1 MTSRARPAF
10 LRRLARLSACDLL
23 DIAEAQIELLVSHTI
38 VATRRTGQLV
48 SRAALDPFG
57 DSIPASSPTS
67 TAPVNP
73 RPEELALAVMRAAE
87 NGVFRPLCLVR
98 SVALKRLLDRHGFD
112 GSIVKIGVRLRRGR
126 FAAHAW
132 VAYNDQVLGDQ
143 EWHVKSFAEL
153 DEVNVMDHA

>member
-1 MTSRARPAF
+1 M
-10 LRRLARLSACDLL
+10 ARLSARDLL
-23 DIAEAQIELLVSHTI
+23 DIAEAQLELIVSQTI

-48 SRAALDPFG
+48 ARAALDPFG
-57 DSIPASSPTS
+57 DDTAPPNAAPAS
-67 TAPVNP
+67 VDP
-73 RPEELALAVMRAAE
+73 RPEQLALAVMRAAE

-112 GSIVKIGVRLRRGR
+112 GSIVKIGVRMSRGR

-132 VAYNDQVLGDQ
+132 VAYDDQILGDQ

-153 DEVNVMDHA
+153 DQVNVMDHA

>member
-10 LRRLARLSACDLL
+10 LQRLARLSAREWL
-23 DIAEAQIELLVSHTI
+23 DIAEAQFELLVSQTI

-57 DSIPASSPTS
+57 DSLTPSSANG
-67 TAPVNP
+67 APVNP
-73 RPEELALAVMRAAE
+73 RPEQLALAVMRAAE

-98 SVALKRLLDRHGFD
+98 SVALKRLLDRHGFS
-112 GSIVKIGVRLRRGR
+112 GSLVKIGVRMTRGR

-132 VAYNDQVLGDQ
+132 VAYNEQVLGDQ

>member
-10 LRRLARLSACDLL
+10 LQRLARLSAREWL
-23 DIAEAQIELLVSHTI
+23 DIAEAQFELLVSQTI

-57 DSIPASSPTS
+57 DSLTPPAANS
-67 TAPVNP
+67 APVNP
-73 RPEELALAVMRAAE
+73 RPEQLALAVMRAAE

-98 SVALKRLLDRHGFD
+98 SVALKRLLDRHGFS
-112 GSIVKIGVRLRRGR
+112 GSLVKIGVRMTRGR

-132 VAYNDQVLGDQ
+132 VAYNEQVLGDQ

>member
-10 LRRLARLSACDLL
+10 LRRLARLSARELL
-23 DIAEAQIELLVSHTI
+23 DIAEAQIELLVSQTI

-57 DSIPASSPTS
+57 DSIPS
-67 TAPVNP
+67 TAPASAEPVDP
-73 RPEELALAVMRAAE
+73 RPEQLALAVMRAAE
-87 NGVFRPLCLVR
+87 HGVFRPLCLVR
-98 SVALKRLLDRHGFD
+98 SVALKRLLDRHGFS
-112 GSIVKIGVRLRRGR
+112 GSMVRIGVRMSRGR

-132 VAYNDQVLGDQ
+132 VAYNDQILGDQ

>member
-1 MTSRARPAF
+1 
-10 LRRLARLSACDLL
+10 LARLSAREWL
-23 DIAEAQIELLVSHTI
+23 DVAEAQFELLVSKTI

-48 SRAALDPFG
+48 SRAPLDPFG
-57 DSIPASSPTS
+57 DTITPATS
-67 TAPVNP
+67 TANVDP
-73 RPEELALAVMRAAE
+73 RPEQLALAIGRAAE

-98 SVALKRLLDRHGFD
+98 AVALKRLLDRHGFD
-112 GSIVKIGVRLRRGR
+112 GSMVKIGVRMSRGR

-132 VAYNDQVLGDQ
+132 VAYNDQILGDQ

>member
-10 LRRLARLSACDLL
+10 LRRLARLSAREWLDL
-23 DIAEAQIELLVSHTI
+23 AEAQFELLVAQYI

-57 DSIPASSPTS
+57 DDHAAAAS
-67 TAPVNP
+67 APGADP
-73 RPEELALAVMRAAE
+73 RPEQLALAIGRAAE
-87 NGVFRPLCLVR
+87 HGVFRPLCLVR
-98 SVALKRLLDRHGFD
+98 AVALKRVLDRHGYD
-112 GSIVKIGVRLRRGR
+112 GGIVKIGVRLNRGR

-132 VAYNDQVLGDQ
+132 VAYGSQILGDQ

-153 DEVNVMDHA
+153 DEISVMEHA

>member
-10 LRRLARLSACDLL
+10 LRRLARLSAREWLDL
-23 DIAEAQIELLVSHTI
+23 AEAQLELLVAQFI

-57 DSIPASSPTS
+57 DDHAAAPSVPT
-67 TAPVNP
+67 ANP
-73 RPEELALAVMRAAE
+73 RPEQLALAIGRAAE
-87 NGVFRPLCLVR
+87 HGVFRPLCLVR
-98 SVALKRLLDRHGFD
+98 AVALKRMLDRHGYD
-112 GSIVKIGVRLRRGR
+112 GGIVKIGVRMNRGR

-132 VAYNDQVLGDQ
+132 VAYGSQILGDQ

-153 DEVNVMDHA
+153 DEISVMEHA